1 MGKNIV
7 ESFSYVSQHV
17 ITYSKQLIKINLINM
32 YGVFNINDKN
42 IKMTSNISSSE
53 PYWGPSQTSMVEQL
67 FPKIEAKS

>member
-42 IKMTSNISSSE
+42 IKMASNISLSE
-53 PYWGPSQTSMVEQL
+53 PY
-67 FPKIEAKS
+67 